1 MRKRSSST
9 NAKTQVKAKKASPLP
24 RLNHLSTPKQRGRKA
39 KSSPSM
45 DPLAFLSSTSASS
58 SKRGRKMLSP
68 SSPITLK
75 VSPVSSPKTL
85 STIADLR
92 NLAASRTESLKRQLD
107 LCHSDAMKELD
118 ASQVRISKRCKTQTQ
133 ACLHL
138 TEDIDK
144 EYKKMSDRIV
154 ENTELIKNSYKE
166 FIEDAQAA
174 AARLSKV
181 SFSDLAKSTEK
192 SLNGLRTR
200 YKIPTTL

>member
-1 MRKRSSST
+1 MRKRSAST
-9 NAKTQVKAKKASPLP
+9 NAKPQPKVKKGTPL
-24 RLNHLSTPKQRGRKA
+24 LNHLSTPKQRGRKA

-45 DPLAFLSSTSASS
+45 DPLAFLSSASASG

-68 SSPITLK
+68 PTPITLK
-75 VSPVSSPKTL
+75 VSPVSSPKNL
-85 STIADLR
+85 SSIADLR
-92 NLAASRTESLKRQLD
+92 NLVASRTESLKRQLD
-107 LCHSDAMKELD
+107 LCHADVIKEFD

-138 TEDIDK
+138 TEDFDK
-144 EYKKMSDRIV
+144 ECKKMSDRIV
-154 ENTELIKNSYKE
+154 EKTELIKNSYKE
-166 FIEDAQAA
+166 FIEEAQAA